1 VSDCC
6 RGGHFECVRA
16 LVGYNAD
23 VNNTTKENYSPLWE
37 GMLTVLYPTKALTHS
52 KWPPLAASNSAV
64 SSSNVFHSGSTFSIK
79 IVKEINNT

>member
-1 VSDCC
+1 LLAA

-37 GMLTVLYPTKALTHS
+37 GMLTVFYIIH
-52 KWPPLAASNSAV
+52 
-64 SSSNVFHSGSTFSIK
+64 K
-79 IVKEINNT
+79 ISH